1 MFSSKI
7 FLLLSLLFTQMVFAQ
22 KDSSWS
28 AQWTSLTL
36 RSLPIY
42 YDHQNWRE
50 LTVQHQAGLNYRF
63 SKAQTGFQEVQVQ
76 LAYTHPLKL
85 VPDPDLFGFQDLT
98 AVLVYA
104 FNPFL
109 QVFAGSLLPLSRS
122 SIKKPLTAAGSAGV
136 SYFFSFPEELGE
148 VLRLTLHFRHF
159 ISLNAHHNVLRSFL
173 ESYIHNDFIVLN
185 HEFHIKGPSYAGF
198 SLESSAG
205 FQNFYTHSHK
215 LYNTWSAEMR
225 LLYSWKYLQL
235 FASFARKWSYYDRIV
250 LRTRHIQPY
259 LFLTGA
265 VLKWK

>member
-1 MFSSKI
+1 MFFFKI
-7 FLLLSLLFTQMVFAQ
+7 FFLLSSLSIQMVFAQ

-42 YDHQNWRE
+42 YDHQNWRA
-50 LTVQHQAGLNYRF
+50 LKVQHQAGLNYHF
-63 SKAQTGFQEVQVQ
+63 SKSQKGFKEVQVQ
-76 LAYTHPLKL
+76 LAYVHPLKP

-104 FNPFL
+104 LNSSVR
-109 QVFAGSLLPLSRS
+109 VFAGSLLPLSRS
-122 SIKKPLTAAGSAGV
+122 SIRKPLTAAGSAGV
-136 SYFFSFPEELGE
+136 SYFLSFPEEME
-148 VLRLTLHFRHF
+148 EALRLSLRFRHF

-173 ESYIHNDFIVLN
+173 ESYIHNDFVVLN
-185 HEFHIKGPSYAGF
+185 HEIHIQGPSYAGF
-198 SLESSAG
+198 ALESSIG
-205 FQNFYTHSHK
+205 FQNFYTYSEK

-235 FASFARKWSYYDRIV
+235 FASFMRKWSYYDKIV
-250 LRTRHIQPY
+250 LRTQHIQPY

-265 VLKWK
+265 SLKWK